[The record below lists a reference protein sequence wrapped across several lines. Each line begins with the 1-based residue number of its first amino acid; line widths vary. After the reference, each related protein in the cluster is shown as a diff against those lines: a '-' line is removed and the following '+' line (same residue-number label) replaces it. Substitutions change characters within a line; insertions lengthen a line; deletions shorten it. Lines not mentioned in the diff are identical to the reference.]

1 MAEYSPPT
9 AHARNR
15 KSRGLFDWRSLRLV
29 VLGTVAILF
38 VSSCAGYRLGP
49 PSGLSA
55 RAKTVYVATF
65 VNKTL
70 EPRLSEAVT
79 QALRKRLSQEGTF
92 RLVTRGAADI
102 VVSGTLTRY
111 DRQAVAYEYRDVIT
125 ARDFEATAT
134 AHVVA
139 KPTTGG
145 APLVDCEVRG
155 RATYR
160 IGADQTTSERLALPA
175 LADDLARRVAGLLT
189 DGVW

>member
-1 MAEYSPPT
+1 MAEHLP
-9 AHARNR
+9 AIARAPNR
-15 KSRGLFDWRSLRLV
+15 KNRGLLDWRSLGFV
-29 VLGTVAILF
+29 VLGTAAILF
-38 VSSCAGYRLGP
+38 VTSCAGYRLGP

-55 RAKTVYVATF
+55 REKTVYVAPF

-111 DRQAVAYEYRDVIT
+111 DRQAVAYEYGDVIT

-155 RATYR
+155 RATFR

-175 LADDLARRVAGLLT
+175 LADDLARRVAALLT
-189 DGVW
+189 DGAW

>member
-1 MAEYSPPT
+1 MAEHLPAT
-9 AHARNR
+9 AQDLTG
-15 KSRGLFDWRSLRLV
+15 KSRGLLDWRSLRFG
-29 VLGTVAILF
+29 VLGACAILF
-38 VSSCAGYRLGP
+38 VTACAGYRLGP
-49 PSGLSA
+49 PSGLAA
-55 RAKTVYVATF
+55 REKTVYVAPF

-102 VVSGTLTRY
+102 VVSGTLTKY
-111 DRQAVAYEYRDVIT
+111 DRQAVAYEYGDVIT
-125 ARDFEATAT
+125 ARDFEAFAT

-139 KPTTGG
+139 KPATGG

-155 RATYR
+155 HATFR

-175 LADDLARRVAGLLT
+175 LADDLARRVAALLT
-189 DGVW
+189 DGTW